1 MKECNMNGYI
11 NKIETMGL
19 VDGPGVRTVVF
30 LQGCPLRCLFCHN
43 PETWQLKKGELYTP
57 LELATKIIRNKNYFG
72 SDGGVTFSGGEPLLQ
87 TEFLIEVCKL
97 LKKENINICL
107 DTSGNGT
114 NNYKILDYIDLVI
127 LDIKGIDEATHK
139 NMTSHSI
146 SKVLEF
152 IKKCNEKNKKMWIR
166 QVIVPGI
173 NDTEEYILK
182 LKKYIEN
189 IDNVEKVELLPYHT
203 MGVNKYEELNLDYPL
218 KSIPAMDKEKCLQL
232 EEILKNNSY

>member
-1 MKECNMNGYI
+1 MKECNMIGYV

-43 PETWQLKKGELYTP
+43 PETWQVNTCEVYTP

-72 SDGGVTFSGGEPLLQ
+72 SEGGVTFSGGEPLLQ
-87 TEFLIEVCKL
+87 TDFLIEVCKL

-114 NNYKILDYIDLVI
+114 NNYEILDYIDLVI
-127 LDIKGIDEATHK
+127 LDIKGIDDESYK
-139 NMTSHSI
+139 KMTSHSI
-146 SKVLEF
+146 SKSLEF
-152 IKKCNEKNKKMWIR
+152 INKCNEKNKKMWLR
-166 QVIVPGI
+166 QVIVPSI

-182 LKKYIEN
+182 LKKFIKN
-189 IDNVEKVELLPYHT
+189 IYNVEKVELLPYHT
-203 MGVNKYEELNLDYPL
+203 MGITKYDELNIDYPL
-218 KSIPAMDKEKCLQL
+218 KNIPAMDKEGCLRL
-232 EEILKNNSY
+232 EELLKK